1 MSKITAIQI
10 RTLEVT
16 ANAVAF
22 INKGID
28 KAQSAVVN
36 ALNSRLDWLAYEY
49 LGLAAAAT
57 AAPYKQAELLSEKRA
72 VLTAKFIED
81 GERRRAAY
89 TADLRQ
95 VHDKQVE
102 CTSPEALAK
111 AQSKADAI
119 RKARIELLARKK

>member
-57 AAPYKQAELLSEKRA
+57 AAPYKQAELVRA
-72 VLTAKFIED
+72 PIDALTAEFIEE
-81 GERRRAAY
+81 GERRKAAY
-89 TADLRQ
+89 TAACAKLISESA
-95 VHDKQVE
+95 E